1 MLQPLVAAYD
11 GARAVAAAA
20 LCPASSSYYYPPAS
34 ASSSSSGAAVDEL
47 ELAFRGDARDAF
59 VWLHCLLAEERA
71 WCAAEGCPSM
81 IPPILV
87 RPFVRRLDCRLD
99 NADRGPNE

>member
-11 GARAVAAAA
+11 AARTVAAAA
-20 LCPASSSYYYPPAS
+20 LRGSSPASSFS
-34 ASSSSSGAAVDEL
+34 AGVDEL

-81 IPPILV
+81 IAH
-87 RPFVRRLDCRLD
+87 RSCRM
-99 NADRGPNE
+99 AY